1 MYMLV
6 EIVLYVVTAYLAGG
20 LLFLF
25 PFLVKGVSVIDEGAR
40 GATIGFRIMIIPG
53 TIIFWP
59 LLTKKWLQAI
69 KMKNHD
75 KAA

>member
-1 MYMLV
+1 MLI
-6 EIVLYVVTAYLAGG
+6 EIILYCVTAYLAVG
-20 LLFLF
+20 LLFLI
-25 PFLVKGVSVIDEGAR
+25 PFLIKGVTVIDEGAH
-40 GATIGFRIMIIPG
+40 GSGIGFRIMIIPG

-59 LLTKKWLQAI
+59 VLTKKWLQAV